1 MPLLTIV
8 SDQMTRNLK
17 HVQDLHHIDCKI
29 NSFKIKVYFHVFFLI
44 LSNCYCF
51 ILLLLSWKKFS
62 HECVF
67 LFFYCQKSSLDMD
80 TFDMLHSI
88 NKKYKWD
95 DKIISSCCFRASR
108 ICADTQNLFYYD
120 DLKYSVK
127 KISHVSKTFHESII
141 SGRGRMLDFL
151 PR

>member
-1 MPLLTIV
+1 M
-8 SDQMTRNLK
+8 
-17 HVQDLHHIDCKI
+17 
-29 NSFKIKVYFHVFFLI
+29 
-44 LSNCYCF
+44 LSNFYCF
-51 ILLLLSWKKFS
+51 FLLLLSWKKFS

-95 DKIISSCCFRASR
+95 DKIISSCLEESCSHRASG

-120 DLKYSVK
+120 DLK
-127 KISHVSKTFHESII
+127 
-141 SGRGRMLDFL
+141 
-151 PR
+151 

>member
-1 MPLLTIV
+1 
-8 SDQMTRNLK
+8 
-17 HVQDLHHIDCKI
+17 
-29 NSFKIKVYFHVFFLI
+29 
-44 LSNCYCF
+44 
-51 ILLLLSWKKFS
+51 
-62 HECVF
+62 
-67 LFFYCQKSSLDMD
+67 
-80 TFDMLHSI
+80 MLHSM

-95 DKIISSCCFRASR
+95 DKIISSCLEESCSHRASG